1 MTIGNRILSK
11 MKENNYSEGELSRL
25 SGVPQP
31 SIHRLVSNEVKSP
44 NINNVTK
51 IANALKIELEWLLT
65 GKESIKTKVANYVD
79 SELKKKSETIIEIPQ
94 FDVSASMGAGR
105 TPHELTQTVNTI
117 SVMKDFFVKYGIPI
131 TAPTNLAIVT
141 GIGDSMETTFQSGDP
156 LVIDQGIK
164 TFVEDGVYLF
174 TLGDMLYIK
183 RLQRLPKCIKM
194 ISDNKNYAEYD
205 IQGEELKNLIIH
217 GKVLFAWNGRRV

>member
-11 MKENNYSEGELSRL
+11 MKENGYSEGELARR

-44 NINNVTK
+44 NIDNVTK
-51 IANALKIELEWLLT
+51 IANTLKIELEWILT
-65 GKESIKTKVANYVD
+65 GKENTKTKVANYID
-79 SELKKKSETIIEIPQ
+79 SEFKKKNEAVIEIPQ
-94 FDVSASMGAGR
+94 FDVSASMGAGHV
-105 TPHELTQTVNTI
+105 PQELPQTVNTI

-131 TAPTNLAIVT
+131 TSPNNLAIVT

-156 LVIDQGIK
+156 LVIDQGVKIFK
-164 TFVEDGVYLF
+164 EDGVYLF

-183 RLQRLPKCIKM
+183 RLQRLPNCIKM

-205 IQGEELKNLIIH
+205 IKGDELKNLLIH
-217 GKVLFAWNGRRV
+217 GKVLFAWNGRRI